1 MPDMDRRKFLAQAAA
16 VGATAAV
23 FTTSPARGIV
33 GLTPAAGASGA
44 ALADF
49 AGKRH
54 VAILGGGCGGLSA
67 AHELIERGFTVDI
80 YERYPVAG
88 GKRRSIPS
96 PGTGSGG
103 RADLPGEH
111 GFRFFPGYY
120 RHVIDTMSRI
130 PYGSNRNGVKDNLVF
145 GEQARFSR
153 RDALDIPFPYKKL
166 NSVNPFT
173 DLTQALIGL
182 LGVIPGLGVNE
193 IAYFATRLT
202 EFVTSSDARRDNQ
215 YDKISW
221 FDFVRAERFGPLYQN
236 LLTRSLTRNLVA
248 AQAEL
253 ASTRTI
259 GLQATRI
266 LVSNIVFSMYDE
278 ASRLLN
284 GPTTEAWI
292 DPWLAYLRNRGVRW
306 FPDTTVEGL
315 GVQGGAIA
323 GARVRTGGQART
335 VTADV
340 YVLAIPVE
348 GARQVIGPQIRGLDP
363 ALAGMDDLMPDW
375 MTGVQYFL
383 SRSLP
388 IAKGHVTYVDS
399 PWALTSISQGQFWSR
414 DLSTYGD
421 GRVRDI
427 VSVDVSN
434 WNAAG
439 ILYGKTAR
447 QCTQEEILNEIWEQM
462 KISLDEDGIILRDS
476 DVVHRFLDP
485 AIRFGP
491 NGTPV
496 DNAEQ
501 LLVNTVDSW
510 AKRPP
515 AVTKVPNLFL
525 ASDYVKTT
533 TDLATMEGAN
543 EAARR
548 ATNGILDLTGWQGTR
563 ARLWRFEEP
572 PIFALARAEDGLRY
586 ALGLPHKLADRSA

>member
-88 GKRRSIPS
+88 GKCRSIPS

-414 DLSTYGD
+414 DLSTWRRPGAGHRLGRRLQLERGRDPLRQDRPAVHPGGD
-421 GRVRDI
+421 PQRDLGADEDLARRGRHHPARQRRRAPLPRPGDPLRSQRDAGRQRRAAAGQHGGLVGQAPARRHQGPQPVPRVR
-427 VSVDVSN
+427 
-434 WNAAG
+434 
-439 ILYGKTAR
+439 LR
-447 QCTQEEILNEIWEQM
+447 
-462 KISLDEDGIILRDS
+462 ED
-476 DVVHRFLDP
+476 H
-485 AIRFGP
+485 
-491 NGTPV
+491 
-496 DNAEQ
+496 
-501 LLVNTVDSW
+501 
-510 AKRPP
+510 
-515 AVTKVPNLFL
+515 
-525 ASDYVKTT
+525 
-533 TDLATMEGAN
+533 
-543 EAARR
+543 
-548 ATNGILDLTGWQGTR
+548 
-563 ARLWRFEEP
+563 
-572 PIFALARAEDGLRY
+572 
-586 ALGLPHKLADRSA
+586 H